1 MMLGDCKP
9 DRADPPTRFH
19 DDWECDLPA
28 RKSLPRSFE
37 LNIAS
42 RCCQTAAMEKSGGFE
57 FVVANRDDL
66 RRRDERKC
74 SYFQKTSPMRGE
86 QRQLRFERWDQKAH
100 TLLAADRQKYVE
112 IVVGIR
118 RGHDKTVVGDLQRGS
133 IRGGI
138 TCEYLP
144 TVV

>member
-1 MMLGDCKP
+1 MILGDCKP
-9 DRADPPTRFH
+9 DRAYAPTRFY
-19 DDWECDLPA
+19 DDRKCDLPA
-28 RKSLPRSFE
+28 RKRLPRSFE

-42 RCCQTAAMEKSGGFE
+42 QRRQTAAMEKSGGFE

-86 QRQLRFERWDQKAH
+86 QRQLRLERWDQKAH
-100 TLLAADRQKYVE
+100 TLLAADRQKNVE
-112 IVVGIR
+112 IVVGVSGR
-118 RGHDKTVVGDLQRGS
+118 HHETFVGDLQRGG

-138 TCEYLP
+138 TREYLP